1 MIATEVPALSESSG
15 NSQFLGCFL
24 SRCTMWKQGI
34 HVIYLRLVLPQ
45 GGKSFRGSVLLAF
58 PCESESDTC
67 HHFSSLHLPPHP
79 SSISFWFPWS
89 RKVSPLAMSEACT
102 TSHCRIINN
111 QSSCN
116 DLYYS
121 LLITSKKNN
130 NNKIIHNSLQLIS
143 PTMVTSQSNHA
154 QNCLPLYPDR
164 RTWIIHLTYAYLLVP
179 DFVSDTK
186 KYHHHLS
193 N

>member
-1 MIATEVPALSESSG
+1 MHDVEVRHP
-15 NSQFLGCFL
+15 
-24 SRCTMWKQGI
+24 W
-34 HVIYLRLVLPQ
+34 H
-45 GGKSFRGSVLLAF
+45 LLAPGTSSRREEFQGFCYASF
-58 PCESESDTC
+58 PLWVREW
-67 HHFSSLHLPPHP
+67 HLPSLSLTAPPPTP
-79 SSISFWFPWS
+79 SSMSFWFPWS
-89 RKVSPLAMSEACT
+89 RKVSPPAMSEACT
-102 TSHCRIINN
+102 TSHGRIINN

-164 RTWIIHLTYAYLLVP
+164 RTWIIHLTYAYVLVP
-179 DFVSDTK
+179 DFVSNTK

-193 N
+193 NLKKPT